1 MPRLKPPS
9 GLASAARLPAP
20 TTAQIGAV
28 TDVLEHRW
36 SSNALLIQDRLT
48 QAIERDDHNAASKW
62 ALGGAIST
70 DKILV
75 LQGRPTAIVGHLHA
89 HRHELS
95 QVMDKLAIA
104 LRPQQ
109 SVSIMTQPIGPV
121 PSPAIYSSI
130 TPIQV
135 GNDSAQIP
143 PST

>member
-9 GLASAARLPAP
+9 GPAPARLPAP

-109 SVSIMTQPIGPV
+109 GVSVMTQPIGPV
-121 PSPAIYSSI
+121 VTQPISVPCGTLPAPDSAIPSPISS
-130 TPIQV
+130 
-135 GNDSAQIP
+135 G
-143 PST
+143 